1 MDGAVLFQLHP
12 GDSAMREF
20 IMLMHDDAVA
30 TTTSEMWA
38 SYFSF
43 LRGRGAFEGGSSIG
57 AGKTFR
63 KQGAPRQASEH
74 LTGYIRVTAQSL
86 EAAQEL
92 LPGNPVFECGGTV
105 EIREL
110 PRG

>member
-1 MDGAVLFQLHP
+1 MT
-12 GDSAMREF
+12 EF
-20 IMLMHDDAVA
+20 IMLMHDDAAGDA
-30 TTTSEMWA
+30 TPDMWD
-38 SYFSF
+38 SYLSF
-43 LRGRGAFEGGSSIG
+43 LRVRGAFDGGSAIG
-57 AGKTFR
+57 AGQTFR
-63 KQGAPRQASEH
+63 KQGTPHPVSEH

-86 EAAQEL
+86 EAAEEL